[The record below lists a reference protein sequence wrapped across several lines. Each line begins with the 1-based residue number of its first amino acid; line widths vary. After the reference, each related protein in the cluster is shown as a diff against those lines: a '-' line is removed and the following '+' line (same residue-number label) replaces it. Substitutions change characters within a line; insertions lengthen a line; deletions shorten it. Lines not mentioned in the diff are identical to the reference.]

1 MTAAGS
7 FFLSGNYLNIFNSR
21 LAPYRLLNTYA
32 LSTFTKRPAVLSGGS
47 AQPAGTIS
55 AIVNPFNS
63 KICKGVLNS
72 MIIVGFFVMG
82 VSALSS
88 C

>member
-21 LAPYRLLNTYA
+21 LAPYRLLNSYA
-32 LSTFTKRPAVLSGGS
+32 LSTFTKRPVLSGGS
-47 AQPAGTIS
+47 AQPAWTIS

-72 MIIVGFFVMG
+72 MIIVGFFVTG
-82 VSALSS
+82 VSALPS